1 MKIISTP
8 PGQIHNRLNAT
19 PEKTAAPVNVATP
32 AKAPASNGTLSD
44 AQSMLRAMPE
54 VDMAFVSAMQ
64 EAIVNDQ
71 LPVDSAALAKSM
83 MEFFR

>member
-32 AKAPASNGTLSD
+32 ASSGTLSD

-64 EAIVNDQ
+64 EAIANDQ